1 MPTLIHAI
9 VGYFILLA
17 TIRFLSRRPGS
28 QMTLFEFVLVFLMG
42 GIIIASTMGNDR
54 SVTNAT
60 FAVVMIGLMH
70 RLMSYARNRWP
81 ALGRVVDGVPIVL
94 YRRGQWQERVMRRM
108 KIAPEDVLAAAR
120 TKGLHGIDDVDF
132 AVLERNGQIS
142 VLTARK

>member
-120 TKGLHGIDDVDF
+120 TKGLHGIDDVAF